1 MLNHACNANSFN
13 MVLSFVFW
21 IYGNKNYDQNESFFF
36 FGQVKW
42 NEIINKNMTDILA
55 YISVELSL
63 MVVIREGPR

>member
-21 IYGNKNYDQNESFFF
+21 IYGNKKYD
-36 FGQVKW
+36 QVKW